1 MVTSLKDLCIAVES
15 VLAKN
20 NIAWRYTSSRDVK
33 NLLLEDGKGTI
44 ISIRYS
50 KPEHQNYMHII
61 KMPEHGGVELL
72 VDDLFVYG
80 EEHIKEL
87 INTFIVK

>member
-1 MVTSLKDLCIAVES
+1 MVASLKDICIAIEGE
-15 VLAKN
+15 LQKK

-50 KPEHQNYMHII
+50 KAEHHNYIHII
-61 KMPEHGGVELL
+61 EMPTAGMELN
-72 VDDLFVYG
+72 VYDYFLNDISEIPDILG
-80 EEHIKEL
+80 IY
-87 INTFIVK
+87 ID